1 VVSYPFH
8 PLVGQTVLVIGEHEH
23 DGIRHFLIRQPSGS
37 SYQIP
42 D

>member
-37 SYQIP
+37 SYQSP